1 MPVWQKEFER
11 LQKAGITVVG
21 IALDA
26 EGVGPARKYYEQF
39 GVTFP
44 ALVDPN
50 YATGFGVVP
59 LTFYVNEHGVVQST
73 QNWKERI
80 LSDPSPG
87 PVTDAVRSQWTS
99 ARSRLDADAIRRLTA
114 RLKDAPDNLPLAV
127 DLASRYLD
135 LQDFVKAREVL
146 IPVVDD
152 FDAFEIAQ
160 SEDRQMSRLLGQAF
174 FQLSR
179 ASAGKPADHVR
190 FATMSYYL
198 NPSIGFGKQ
207 IARIVAPEKFDDR
220 PDGSFDNRFREGTLR
235 RLKQER
241 AVWLKTGELPAAFDD

>member
-1 MPVWQKEFER
+1 MQDSGV
-11 LQKAGITVVG
+11 TVVG

-73 QNWKERI
+73 RNWKNRI

-87 PVTDAVRSQWTS
+87 PVTDGIRKQWMSTGT
-99 ARSRLDADAIRRLTA
+99 RLDADAIRRLA
-114 RLKDAPDNLPLAV
+114 VRLADDPDNLPVAV

-135 LQDFVKAREVL
+135 LKNIGEARDIL
-146 IPVVDD
+146 APIIDD
-152 FDAFEIAQ
+152 FDALEIAQ
-160 SEDRQMSRLLGQAF
+160 SEDRQMARFLGQAY

-179 ASAGKPADHVR
+179 ASEGDREAQVR

-207 IARIVAPEKFDDR
+207 IARIIAPEKFDDR

-241 AVWLKTGELPAAFDD
+241 ADWLKTGQLPAASGD